1 MRSLDRWG
9 DCKKVACAAA
19 AHRLTGTLLPMAAEA
34 TPIEVWLEWRQRPRA
49 AVVVP
54 YVRSQDK
61 ALVDYHV
68 LIKRQGASG
77 SAQIEQ
83 TGDAQLQPSLAK
95 PLGEVLISREP
106 GDTCTVFVR
115 VTERA
120 QGTNVERNFNC
131 PLAR

>member
-1 MRSLDRWG
+1 
-9 DCKKVACAAA
+9 
-19 AHRLTGTLLPMAAEA
+19 MAAEA

-49 AVVVP
+49 AVVMP
-54 YVRSQDK
+54 YVRAQDK

-68 LIKRQGASG
+68 LIKRKGASG
-77 SAQIEQ
+77 SVQVEQ

-115 VTERA
+115 VTERG
-120 QGTNVERNFNC
+120 QGAPVERNFNC